1 MRRIVLFL
9 ALLVSLLSADG
20 GVEVKAKMVG
30 SEVVVVGSNSNPF
43 SITVAY
49 GASFKNLTPD
59 KGLPLLFVLGPNSSE
74 KVLTLQI
81 DKKDFAFKAHYDWT
95 IGSKDARHDSS
106 YIYRLPYKPG
116 TKEMVSQGFN
126 GKFSHFG
133 DSRYGVDFNMKEGSE
148 VYAAR
153 EGTVVRT
160 KSDSNLGGANRAF
173 AKHANEIVIEHSDGT
188 LASYAHLRQN
198 GVLVKVGDKVRRAQ
212 LIGYSGKTGY
222 ARGAHLHFIVYR
234 ALDGKGRESF
244 PVVFKSANGLVK
256 NPKKGLFYQ
265 AI

>member
-1 MRRIVLFL
+1 MRSIVLFL
-9 ALLVSLLSADG
+9 ALLGSLLSADG
-20 GVEVKAKMVG
+20 GVEVKARKVG

-49 GASFKNLTPD
+49 EAGFKNLTPD
-59 KGLPLLFVLGPNSSE
+59 KTLPLLFVLGPKSSE
-74 KVLTLQI
+74 KVLTLHV
-81 DKKDFAFKAHYDWT
+81 DKKDFTYKAHYDWT
-95 IGSKDARHDSS
+95 IGSKDARHDNS
-106 YIYRLPYKPG
+106 YVYRLPYKSG
-116 TKEMVSQGFN
+116 SREMVSQGFN

-133 DSRYGVDFNMKEGSE
+133 ESRYGVDFNMKEGSA

-153 EGTVVRT
+153 EGTVVMT

-188 LASYAHLRQN
+188 LASYTHLRQN
-198 GVLVKVGDKVRRAQ
+198 GVLVKIGEKVKRGQ
-212 LIGYSGKTGY
+212 IIGYSGKTGY

-256 NPKKGLFYQ
+256 NPQKGHYYQ